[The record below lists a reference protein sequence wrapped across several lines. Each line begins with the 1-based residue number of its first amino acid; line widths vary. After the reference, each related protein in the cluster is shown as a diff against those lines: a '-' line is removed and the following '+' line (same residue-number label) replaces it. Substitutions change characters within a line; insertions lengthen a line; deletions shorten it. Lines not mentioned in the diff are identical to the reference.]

1 MAIFGTILIG
11 YSCWNFFHESGGFLL
26 TNNMLLLRYINE
38 MALLN
43 TSVNVQ
49 DYINAN
55 HLYNSDNME
64 IFIVDQLFNLKGEK
78 VKLIDFEIIYD
89 SYENIGLKTKC
100 MSFYDQ
106 WLIDYSKNIY
116 NQSDW
121 KIIERQIIEG
131 ITESQI
137 NIDNEN
143 SWFDS
148 H

>member
-1 MAIFGTILIG
+1 MTIFGTILIG
-11 YSCWNFFHESGGFLL
+11 YSCWNFFHETGGYLL

-43 TSVNVQ
+43 NNVNVQ
-49 DYINAN
+49 DWINDN
-55 HLYNSDNME
+55 HFYNSDNME
-64 IFIVDQLFNLKGEK
+64 IFIVDQLFNQKN
-78 VKLIDFEIIYD
+78 VTLIDFEIIYD

-100 MSFYDQ
+100 MTFYDQ
-106 WLIDYSKNIY
+106 WLIDYSKNVFRHG
-116 NQSDW
+116 DW
-121 KIIERQIIEG
+121 KIIERQIIEE